1 MGATGSTTGSP
12 ACSSVGGP
20 RLLDAASLLAQVA
33 DELLVRTVRDTH
45 FAWADRV
52 QAVRRRAGGGGPR
65 AAEPTTHRGI
75 AAGVYG
81 GLGLGLRAL
90 STGLG
95 ALAEREIGPPLEA
108 SPSGRFLS
116 SAVNGLIGDRLARER
131 PRLALPLA
139 VRRAGHDVPPERAA
153 LAEAYPEATGR
164 IAVFLHGL
172 SESEAGFQTRRD
184 VVGSTYADTVADLG
198 WTPVFLRANTGL
210 AVRENGAAL
219 STLLQRLV
227 EEWPVE
233 VGQLALVGH
242 SMGGLILRA
251 GCAVGT
257 GAERPWTTLVSDVV
271 TLGTPHL
278 GAPLARGVGQGARAL
293 ARLPETAAFGRILDQ
308 RSVGVLDLVAGL
320 GDEAPP
326 LPHVR
331 YHLVSATLS
340 RSPRHPVGRFVG
352 DLLVRQPSA
361 YGASRRHPGLF
372 PDADRL
378 HLPRAGHFDL
388 LNHPRVHEAL
398 REWLGASAVG
408 EQRPI
413 TRGSVRGS
421 G

>member
-1 MGATGSTTGSP
+1 VTSP
-12 ACSSVGGP
+12 VP
-20 RLLDAASLLAQVA
+20 RLLDAAALLAEVA
-33 DELLVRTVRDTH
+33 DELVLRTVRDTH
-45 FAWADRV
+45 LAWADRV
-52 QAVRRRAGGGGPR
+52 P
-65 AAEPTTHRGI
+65 AALRWPATGL
-75 AAGVYG
+75 ASGVYA
-81 GLGLGLRAL
+81 GLGAGLRVT
-90 STGLG
+90 SRGLG
-95 ALAEREIGPPLEA
+95 ALAERDLGPALEDG
-108 SPSGRFLS
+108 PRGRWLN

-131 PRLALPLA
+131 PRLAVPLA
-139 VRRAGHDVPPERAA
+139 VRREGRDVPLRTDA
-153 LAEAYPEATGR
+153 LTVAFPAATGR
-164 IAVFLHGL
+164 VALVLHGL
-172 SESEAGFQTRRD
+172 SESESAFDRNREQIGA
-184 VVGSTYADTVADLG
+184 TYAETLAELG
-198 WTPVFLRANTGL
+198 WTPVLLRANTGL
-210 AVRENGAAL
+210 SLRENGVAL
-219 STLLQRLV
+219 SALV
-227 EEWPVE
+227 DDLVGAWPVE
-233 VGQLALVGH
+233 VEGLAMIGH
-242 SMGGLILRA
+242 SMGGLVIRA
-251 GCAVGT
+251 ACAV
-257 GAERPWTTLVSDVV
+257 ASDADRAWTDRLAHVV

-278 GAPLARGVGQGARAL
+278 GAPLAGGVGRGAL
-293 ARLPETAAFGRILDQ
+293 ALGRLPESAAFGRILDQ

-372 PDADRL
+372 PGADRL